1 MHLRVARRVHFT
13 AARGLELER
22 ALMSRAAA
30 CGLAREPARRGER
43 ERRKRRRGRRFGRR
57 SSAQVV
63 KLTYATSAS
72 HARSAA
78 ISRSTSAVV
87 ATAKR
92 STLASRQST
101 SVLRAA
107 AVRGKMASYLS

>member
-1 MHLRVARRVHFT
+1 MDSCESAHGVANAHVGNG
-13 AARGLELER
+13 AAG
-22 ALMSRAAA
+22 AASDA
-30 CGLAREPARRGER
+30 GAPP
-43 ERRKRRRGRRFGRR
+43 KY
-57 SSAQVV
+57 V

-72 HARSAA
+72 RARSAA

-107 AVRGKMASYLS
+107 AVRGKMASCLS